1 MENIYI
7 YIYIYNNNNIYIYI
21 YVYIYIYIYNAK
33 KCFKLFTVLL
43 LSFFCVAYITH
54 KIMPL

>member
-1 MENIYI
+1 MC
-7 YIYIYNNNNIYIYI
+7 
-21 YVYIYIYIYNAK
+21 IYIYNAK